1 MDRVLPSSLT
11 DVSISDIVQPGLGT
25 QCIELENIQP
35 NKCVVS
41 KILPAI
47 LQCSLNTEYNF
58 TEWLNCIELEPDS
71 EYYEGFINHLEGQIG
86 TIPIDHPSWSP
97 LVKTVIRLSGSSILQ
112 KEKFVSIIKIF
123 QSGLTSSNHNIRFI
137 TWSHWLYL
145 SQHTLHLLST
155 ATYSP
160 LIMKLLV
167 LPLNKVAHQLPSE
180 SAELIQLKIEIVKE
194 FLKTCAPLNF
204 DASYRIIETTM
215 KLFYTGNISS
225 LKYEPD
231 ICYNITEVYLDMLQH
246 SEASSCTVLLTN
258 GLDKVIA
265 CLLHSMSHSER
276 RDELLLRVWQKT
288 CHHFKDIRCPTLFMD
303 TIRSEMVTLYTSF
316 SPLLSSACP
325 SSPGSTVNRDF
336 IPMKLLLALDL
347 TWDGDAGRT
356 LGNVPWDVVLRMVQ
370 MYLAEHE
377 MTKYHVLL
385 FPMLMRG
392 DLLAT
397 EDKAVLTTLVQL
409 KNQFPAEFITTSL
422 FKSCLDLLQQGA
434 QQGYQGSVLF
444 TEIWML
450 LITYYTELVSD
461 GVVKINDVPNEYEGV
476 NFSIPHRLL
485 LLPLV
490 TRINWSEKLSKVWK
504 KMYSSLVTTAALELT
519 GRDSLFSEMLL
530 DELRAPA
537 DSKKGPPGPQESE
550 ALVHILFLMLLNNQ
564 TSGFNQSISSGK
576 LTLVFKQCQE
586 FLISLV
592 GCTHSRAIL
601 DLIVNLC
608 TSNATRGILISP
620 VVNELSARI
629 TSDSTLLDLA
639 LTTKII
645 KLQRDMKQFRQSV
658 SKSGSAGSKS
668 VLSAAPSPRT
678 SSRFL
683 DKLSQQQQQ
692 GSLSKV
698 TPPSSTTVTPNKKD
712 KSKLNTS
719 VHEEGDTQDYV
730 FIAPSAESMVIP
742 LTQHQKEKLRS
753 RPENIPALYQD
764 LSQSS
769 MNSQNSQDCIV
780 LTAGHPVDCEGLD
793 IDMVGTKKGNA
804 GLNKMDIDNT
814 TGKANKKESAARTVP
829 AALDMDENAS
839 DVFSLDAPPVE
850 ETLNEINIE
859 NQINRL
865 REDLVPLRKTK
876 AGGDLKEAGK
886 EPVPPRK
893 IKASADFKEGGNEE
907 LVTLNDENQMLKV
920 SAKKSAESARTD
932 EVPRKSRRRDSDSER
947 SDRDHSDE
955 SRKSTKLIPIDER
968 EVPRTR
974 KSLGKL
980 KENEAKSES
989 PNRRKQSFSDKRNDS
1004 EGIERGRKQLR
1015 SEELRSEAGKRRND
1029 SEERER
1035 DQSPRRQLIGGSESP
1050 SKRKKLLKRNAQEE
1064 RPEEDSKRK
1073 RVEETAKG
1081 DRNGKEK
1088 EDKSEKEKDVDKNGK
1103 EKEVDKTG
1111 KEADKNGKISKA
1123 SNETADRKEEL
1134 KTPTRRQSE
1143 RKCSSPFNTK
1153 DFIVDLPTRRKSAP
1167 ALAMPSKAVNTAA
1180 EDAEMDAPKAE
1191 EEVEDVNVAKGK
1203 GDARR
1208 KSAPTETLLN
1218 ESDKQTN
1225 VEEEVE
1231 EVNVAKGKG
1240 YARKKSAPTEALPNE
1255 SDDKQTRSDE
1265 NVKNDEVNVTKT
1277 KGDARRKS
1285 APTETCPDES
1295 DKTRSSDEN
1304 VKEDE
1309 ASQTNEQTEKKERPT
1324 RKSILKASKVQTQV
1338 EESSEANEATDES
1351 SAGEDFAAPRA
1362 MGKKA
1367 RNPRK
1372 SILKGPKQ
1380 SVEPPMTRKSVKF
1393 NAKLLLSNT
1402 LEEGND
1408 GKDDKDHGKDNKDH
1422 GKDDKDHGKGDKD
1435 HGKDDKDEQKNEPN
1449 KDEHESDP
1457 TVSVDKEEN
1466 ADKGE
1471 DEVKPVKKK
1480 EENVNPSEDREK
1492 VVELKEEE
1500 NKSSDLNKTTEFMEV
1515 DTQGLDSIKETIG
1528 DNDGDFGSTHEGKQV
1543 KEESGDQSRG
1553 IPSGNNIQTEDKHD
1567 NPKPNNNPNAT
1578 EANPNAREAI
1588 TQKSTST
1595 TQPITPQSPQPST
1608 HLALPKHDKQ
1618 DVNKSKRKS
1627 NVSRIELD
1635 IRKKTIQQIYEN
1647 IHLYR
1652 SNEVI
1657 FDMDSVCVNDK
1668 PLVYE
1673 NFKTQIL
1680 YNNLKF
1686 LLTEHAI
1693 YGVTD
1698 ASLNAAFGPNAGL
1711 HQNNMTVG
1719 AQHCTL
1725 AGNQTTLG
1733 MTHLGNENLHKTGY
1747 YGNETTRFLPNETT
1761 RFGFQGNETNAS
1773 FGITLNKTGVPMY
1786 RLVNG
1791 DTKIGSKHLNHM
1803 IVTKN
1808 SGTKS
1813 FHFISSFSFVLLGQP
1828 VTLPIEEMNI
1838 SHLWSGETL
1847 SEMLDCFRGLTSVN
1861 LFLIT
1866 VLTEQKQLIDKRFK
1880 TKLAD
1885 KLLGLSKGMGSGYW
1899 VKYLDYTTWAF
1910 KEHVPPEFNI
1920 YEEDS
1925 TLVRIENV
1933 KFNFYVNEPT
1943 DSTDELADNKLTSN
1957 GEIEKDMLSR
1967 IEKDTTQVTS
1977 REKSEQ
1983 DNPKQTS
1990 ETQRESSEHRKH
2002 GAEKAT
2008 CKTNV
2013 DKVDK
2018 AVAGKD
2024 VCKADVK
2031 DVESQSKED
2040 EKMETEDREDRIT
2053 ESKETCR
2060 EQKETREEVEE
2071 KISKVKADASILNA
2085 STSFMIPDT
2094 QQNDVHM
2101 KQNEVTPQQN
2111 NATPQQNDGKDLSSE
2126 PSSLEVIESS
2136 QESSLVDLKSPKPHS
2151 TKFVTSTPF
2160 ACRLAKEPT
2169 SKSGES
2175 GLSGLSG
2182 SSRSVDTLERPV
2194 LESDTDSP
2202 RRNIGP
2208 AGKLDSPRVS
2218 RIFPPVQGK
2227 VKVGGEEHSS
2237 LPHAVS
2243 TPRPGKGKFGG
2254 EEHASPPE
2262 AVSTPRRGEQSPR
2275 KAMVSSEERR
2285 QAMGLFGGKKTTP
2298 PQQSALGGRGA
2309 AMLELLESGGSRLV
2323 KKRVTP
2329 TRLSL
2334 PSSSTPSPTMES
2346 PKSSRRSSRMISLVK
2361 SCPEEEEPSRVGGAS
2376 GTPTET
2382 RWRHEHPWTPHRTPT
2397 TGGILRVFSSGKKK
2411 LKVNFMENPVSSELH
2426 FDSTKETLN
2435 NSRHILYNQP
2445 GSSPLVGKKLQFDSG
2460 DDGPKERLDLGA
2472 TEDRI
2477 KSIKASLNELNE
2489 SLRKSQAARSQDK
2502 ESQDKESQD
2511 NKSQAS
2517 TSQDKKSQVNKP
2529 QDSTSKESL
2538 SKAPQERESGA
2549 KTASPFKGSANAHGE
2564 SPSDAKPRESQPTN
2578 AIFGGTEERTE
2589 SMGRHEERAAT
2600 EGVRS
2605 EESSR
2610 TPMGKGRVSQ
2620 IPAGVDCQVA
2630 LEDVAVP
2637 AVREF
2642 RRSRNVETPDR
2653 ELGRDSTL
2661 KTPDRE
2667 LAAKTVK
2674 YERNASHRETNPAVE
2689 CETDNGSQ
2697 ASNNSTFEK
2706 HHDTASYVEPSVLE
2720 TLQGTL
2726 ETDAQRLQSLVNS
2739 IEDEYDEEFDS
2750 LVDEIEE
2757 IMDSQE
2763 RMDKTREVTLNETYT
2778 IDKDEDSELADEE
2791 NPVADSLV
2799 DDSNGIDNAK
2809 DSKLNANKVEDS
2821 ARDSQIVIG
2830 NSQPLATS
2838 IPDELAHNLDA
2849 ISSQPTVLLDQM
2861 TEDEINFRPVKR
2873 RRSRRFGLNRT
2884 NSFGHGF
2891 GQEEACRSLEQLTS
2905 SVPVIDMGSDVAVVG
2920 DRVGDKAEVE
2930 VGVTPTNNV
2939 APEVEGPITETT
2951 LGSSK
2956 DTPVDRLQPTPTVE
2970 DSLAVSGD
2978 GKTQHT
2984 PPSTP
2989 TKSRTGASPL
2999 RRSLRSLT
3007 NTPPKN
3013 DQQSHI
3019 NKGLLRSLTNT
3030 PPKNDQPIDKGLS
3043 PLKTSSA
3050 SSEKEA
3056 KVSTPK
3062 SKCAARDL
3070 SGDIAVKSFKT
3081 DPHASPAKGM
3091 ESQSQGTPSKGAP
3104 EGAFLTPSK
3113 STPSGGIFFKATPPK
3128 GTPSKGTPS
3137 KGTPSKGTPSKGTP
3151 SKALVGQLIS
3161 VGPSPTKR
3169 SSLRLRLESADKSEA
3184 KVVEVSPTVEKG
3196 IEVQTAEVSPKK
3208 ESREE
3213 LAVSID
3219 KCKANPS
3226 KGLLAEGNGNEVQA
3240 TEVLSAVGKAFEV
3253 QTTGVLSAVKVNG
3266 VQSTEV
3272 LPAVVEVIGG
3282 GRALRKRTLSDGE
3295 CGGVD
3300 GKRQRQET
3308 EEAISE
3314 TETSQLDISK
3324 DVSTLGNFS
3333 DSESQGP
3340 SQGPHSGPPEDSQC
3354 RLSPTPA
3361 LAPTPSPVYPALV
3374 GCMDPVG
3381 AVLGLLCEEKAQRTI
3396 VGACFEKLG
3405 IVTVVDS
3412 SISAAEL
3419 LEQMEAKERQVETL
3433 RAEIAIIRKQL
3444 KRKLIATPDGA
3455 SEVKRRKI

>member
-1 MDRVLPSSLT
+1 
-11 DVSISDIVQPGLGT
+11 
-25 QCIELENIQP
+25 
-35 NKCVVS
+35 
-41 KILPAI
+41 
-47 LQCSLNTEYNF
+47 
-58 TEWLNCIELEPDS
+58 
-71 EYYEGFINHLEGQIG
+71 
-86 TIPIDHPSWSP
+86 
-97 LVKTVIRLSGSSILQ
+97 
-112 KEKFVSIIKIF
+112 
-123 QSGLTSSNHNIRFI
+123 
-137 TWSHWLYL
+137 
-145 SQHTLHLLST
+145 
-155 ATYSP
+155 
-160 LIMKLLV
+160 
-167 LPLNKVAHQLPSE
+167 
-180 SAELIQLKIEIVKE
+180 
-194 FLKTCAPLNF
+194 
-204 DASYRIIETTM
+204 
-215 KLFYTGNISS
+215 
-225 LKYEPD
+225 
-231 ICYNITEVYLDMLQH
+231 MLQH

-258 GLDKVIA
+258 GLDK
-265 CLLHSMSHSER
+265 
-276 RDELLLRVWQKT
+276 
-288 CHHFKDIRCPTLFMD
+288 
-303 TIRSEMVTLYTSF
+303 
-316 SPLLSSACP
+316 
-325 SSPGSTVNRDF
+325 
-336 IPMKLLLALDL
+336 
-347 TWDGDAGRT
+347 
-356 LGNVPWDVVLRMVQ
+356 
-370 MYLAEHE
+370 
-377 MTKYHVLL
+377 
-385 FPMLMRG
+385 
-392 DLLAT
+392 
-397 EDKAVLTTLVQL
+397 
-409 KNQFPAEFITTSL
+409 
-422 FKSCLDLLQQGA
+422 
-434 QQGYQGSVLF
+434 
-444 TEIWML
+444 
-450 LITYYTELVSD
+450 
-461 GVVKINDVPNEYEGV
+461 
-476 NFSIPHRLL
+476 
-485 LLPLV
+485 
-490 TRINWSEKLSKVWK
+490 
-504 KMYSSLVTTAALELT
+504 
-519 GRDSLFSEMLL
+519 
-530 DELRAPA
+530 
-537 DSKKGPPGPQESE
+537 
-550 ALVHILFLMLLNNQ
+550 
-564 TSGFNQSISSGK
+564 
-576 LTLVFKQCQE
+576 
-586 FLISLV
+586 
-592 GCTHSRAIL
+592 
-601 DLIVNLC
+601 
-608 TSNATRGILISP
+608 
-620 VVNELSARI
+620 
-629 TSDSTLLDLA
+629 
-639 LTTKII
+639 II

-658 SKSGSAGSKS
+658 GKSGSAGSKS
-668 VLSAAPSPRT
+668 VLPAAPSPRT

-692 GSLSKV
+692 GGLSKV
-698 TPPSSTTVTPNKKD
+698 TPPSSTTVTPNKRD

-719 VHEEGDTQDYV
+719 VHV
-730 FIAPSAESMVIP
+730 S
-742 LTQHQKEKLRS
+742 
-753 RPENIPALYQD
+753 
-764 LSQSS
+764 
-769 MNSQNSQDCIV
+769 V
-780 LTAGHPVDCEGLD
+780 LFHV
-793 IDMVGTKKGNA
+793 
-804 GLNKMDIDNT
+804 
-814 TGKANKKESAARTVP
+814 
-829 AALDMDENAS
+829 
-839 DVFSLDAPPVE
+839 
-850 ETLNEINIE
+850 
-859 NQINRL
+859 
-865 REDLVPLRKTK
+865 
-876 AGGDLKEAGK
+876 
-886 EPVPPRK
+886 
-893 IKASADFKEGGNEE
+893 
-907 LVTLNDENQMLKV
+907 
-920 SAKKSAESARTD
+920 
-932 EVPRKSRRRDSDSER
+932 
-947 SDRDHSDE
+947 
-955 SRKSTKLIPIDER
+955 
-968 EVPRTR
+968 
-974 KSLGKL
+974 
-980 KENEAKSES
+980 
-989 PNRRKQSFSDKRNDS
+989 
-1004 EGIERGRKQLR
+1004 
-1015 SEELRSEAGKRRND
+1015 
-1029 SEERER
+1029 
-1035 DQSPRRQLIGGSESP
+1035 
-1050 SKRKKLLKRNAQEE
+1050 
-1064 RPEEDSKRK
+1064 
-1073 RVEETAKG
+1073 
-1081 DRNGKEK
+1081 
-1088 EDKSEKEKDVDKNGK
+1088 
-1103 EKEVDKTG
+1103 
-1111 KEADKNGKISKA
+1111 
-1123 SNETADRKEEL
+1123 
-1134 KTPTRRQSE
+1134 
-1143 RKCSSPFNTK
+1143 
-1153 DFIVDLPTRRKSAP
+1153 
-1167 ALAMPSKAVNTAA
+1167 

-1208 KSAPTETLLN
+1208 KSSPTEILLN

-1240 YARKKSAPTEALPNE
+1240 YARRKSAPAEALPNE
-1255 SDDKQTRSDE
+1255 SDE

-1295 DKTRSSDEN
+1295 DKTRASDEN

-1338 EESSEANEATDES
+1338 EESSEANEATGDKPQRSTRQSIRTCGKLDPLVAEQDES
-1351 SAGEDFAAPRA
+1351 SVGEDFAAPRA

-1657 FDMDSVCVNDK
+1657 FDMNSVCVNDK

-1673 NFKTQIL
+1673 KFKTQIL

-1733 MTHLGNENLHKTGY
+1733 MTHLGNETLHKTGY

-1773 FGITLNKTGVPMY
+1773 LGITLNKTGVPMY

-1943 DSTDELADNKLTSN
+1943 ASTDELADNKLTSN

-1967 IEKDTTQVTS
+1967 IEKDTTQVMS

-1990 ETQRESSEHRKH
+1990 ETQRESSEHRKY

-2101 KQNEVTPQQN
+2101 QQNEVTPQQN

-2202 RRNIGP
+2202 RRNFGP

-2237 LPHAVS
+2237 PPQAVS

-2298 PQQSALGGRGA
+2298 PQQSALGKQCA
-2309 AMLELLESGGSRLV
+2309 FILFYF
-2323 KKRVTP
+2323 
-2329 TRLSL
+2329 L
-2334 PSSSTPSPTMES
+2334 P
-2346 PKSSRRSSRMISLVK
+2346 
-2361 SCPEEEEPSRVGGAS
+2361 
-2376 GTPTET
+2376 
-2382 RWRHEHPWTPHRTPT
+2382 
-2397 TGGILRVFSSGKKK
+2397 
-2411 LKVNFMENPVSSELH
+2411 
-2426 FDSTKETLN
+2426 
-2435 NSRHILYNQP
+2435 
-2445 GSSPLVGKKLQFDSG
+2445 
-2460 DDGPKERLDLGA
+2460 
-2472 TEDRI
+2472 
-2477 KSIKASLNELNE
+2477 
-2489 SLRKSQAARSQDK
+2489 
-2502 ESQDKESQD
+2502 
-2511 NKSQAS
+2511 
-2517 TSQDKKSQVNKP
+2517 
-2529 QDSTSKESL
+2529 
-2538 SKAPQERESGA
+2538 
-2549 KTASPFKGSANAHGE
+2549 
-2564 SPSDAKPRESQPTN
+2564 
-2578 AIFGGTEERTE
+2578 
-2589 SMGRHEERAAT
+2589 
-2600 EGVRS
+2600 
-2605 EESSR
+2605 
-2610 TPMGKGRVSQ
+2610 
-2620 IPAGVDCQVA
+2620 
-2630 LEDVAVP
+2630 
-2637 AVREF
+2637 
-2642 RRSRNVETPDR
+2642 
-2653 ELGRDSTL
+2653 
-2661 KTPDRE
+2661 
-2667 LAAKTVK
+2667 
-2674 YERNASHRETNPAVE
+2674 
-2689 CETDNGSQ
+2689 
-2697 ASNNSTFEK
+2697 
-2706 HHDTASYVEPSVLE
+2706 
-2720 TLQGTL
+2720 
-2726 ETDAQRLQSLVNS
+2726 
-2739 IEDEYDEEFDS
+2739 
-2750 LVDEIEE
+2750 
-2757 IMDSQE
+2757 
-2763 RMDKTREVTLNETYT
+2763 
-2778 IDKDEDSELADEE
+2778 
-2791 NPVADSLV
+2791 
-2799 DDSNGIDNAK
+2799 
-2809 DSKLNANKVEDS
+2809 
-2821 ARDSQIVIG
+2821 
-2830 NSQPLATS
+2830 
-2838 IPDELAHNLDA
+2838 
-2849 ISSQPTVLLDQM
+2849 
-2861 TEDEINFRPVKR
+2861 
-2873 RRSRRFGLNRT
+2873 
-2884 NSFGHGF
+2884 
-2891 GQEEACRSLEQLTS
+2891 
-2905 SVPVIDMGSDVAVVG
+2905 
-2920 DRVGDKAEVE
+2920 
-2930 VGVTPTNNV
+2930 
-2939 APEVEGPITETT
+2939 
-2951 LGSSK
+2951 
-2956 DTPVDRLQPTPTVE
+2956 
-2970 DSLAVSGD
+2970 
-2978 GKTQHT
+2978 
-2984 PPSTP
+2984 
-2989 TKSRTGASPL
+2989 
-2999 RRSLRSLT
+2999 
-3007 NTPPKN
+3007 
-3013 DQQSHI
+3013 
-3019 NKGLLRSLTNT
+3019 
-3030 PPKNDQPIDKGLS
+3030 
-3043 PLKTSSA
+3043 
-3050 SSEKEA
+3050 
-3056 KVSTPK
+3056 
-3062 SKCAARDL
+3062 
-3070 SGDIAVKSFKT
+3070 
-3081 DPHASPAKGM
+3081 
-3091 ESQSQGTPSKGAP
+3091 
-3104 EGAFLTPSK
+3104 
-3113 STPSGGIFFKATPPK
+3113 
-3128 GTPSKGTPS
+3128 
-3137 KGTPSKGTPSKGTP
+3137 
-3151 SKALVGQLIS
+3151 LI
-3161 VGPSPTKR
+3161 
-3169 SSLRLRLESADKSEA
+3169 
-3184 KVVEVSPTVEKG
+3184 
-3196 IEVQTAEVSPKK
+3196 
-3208 ESREE
+3208 
-3213 LAVSID
+3213 
-3219 KCKANPS
+3219 
-3226 KGLLAEGNGNEVQA
+3226 
-3240 TEVLSAVGKAFEV
+3240 
-3253 QTTGVLSAVKVNG
+3253 
-3266 VQSTEV
+3266 
-3272 LPAVVEVIGG
+3272 
-3282 GRALRKRTLSDGE
+3282 
-3295 CGGVD
+3295 
-3300 GKRQRQET
+3300 
-3308 EEAISE
+3308 
-3314 TETSQLDISK
+3314 
-3324 DVSTLGNFS
+3324 
-3333 DSESQGP
+3333 
-3340 SQGPHSGPPEDSQC
+3340 
-3354 RLSPTPA
+3354 
-3361 LAPTPSPVYPALV
+3361 
-3374 GCMDPVG
+3374 
-3381 AVLGLLCEEKAQRTI
+3381 
-3396 VGACFEKLG
+3396 
-3405 IVTVVDS
+3405 
-3412 SISAAEL
+3412 
-3419 LEQMEAKERQVETL
+3419 
-3433 RAEIAIIRKQL
+3433 
-3444 KRKLIATPDGA
+3444 
-3455 SEVKRRKI
+3455 